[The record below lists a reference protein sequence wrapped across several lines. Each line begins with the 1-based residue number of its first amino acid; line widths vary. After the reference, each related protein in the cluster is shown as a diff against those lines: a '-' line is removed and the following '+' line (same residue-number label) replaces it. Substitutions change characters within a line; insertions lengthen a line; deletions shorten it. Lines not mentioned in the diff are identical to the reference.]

1 MEKRNNILREV
12 QFLQKAQNKFLEQVQ
27 EIEIMCNELDEDEN
41 VLGIESHCREMRVL
55 LDRMYTE
62 KIGKLIKFVD
72 WGRLFI

>member
-1 MEKRNNILREV
+1 MEAHNNILNEV
-12 QFLQKAQNKFLEQVQ
+12 RDLKNAQNKFLQQVQ

-62 KIGKLIKFVD
+62 KIGRLIKFVD
-72 WGRLFI
+72 